1 MGIKY
6 KIKLILSKHEDI
18 PIERIRK
25 GQKKHGNY
33 LEILKPYANR
43 NV

>member
-6 KIKLILSKHEDI
+6 RIKLISSKHKDT
-18 PIERIRK
+18 PVERIRK
-25 GQKKHGNY
+25 GQKNDGNY
-33 LEILKPYANR
+33 LEIMKPYANR

>member
-6 KIKLILSKHEDI
+6 KIKLISSKHEDS

-25 GQKKHGNY
+25 GQKNM
-33 LEILKPYANR
+33 EIIWKF
-43 NV
+43 